1 MACLILGMSCVAL
14 WRSSGRV
21 SSTGPLLRSQE
32 SAWLGQ
38 QQSRQWFHIML
49 LKQRLMSVLVV
60 IKLQEMLVLR
70 GQQVVR

>member
-1 MACLILGMSCVAL
+1 
-14 WRSSGRV
+14 
-21 SSTGPLLRSQE
+21 LLRSQE

-38 QQSRQWFHIML
+38 QQSRQWSHIML